1 METAGVTKISS
12 PSKEKHGLHYT
23 SFYGDGDSKPC
34 PALKDIYGRS
44 KPIKK
49 FECVGHYQK
58 CVGSRLCNLKTKNT
72 KGLGGKR
79 KFTNTKIGTMQNYF
93 GIGLRSNVGSYILA
107 AMNSACMASMYH
119 ICDYHDNCPKPADTW
134 CQYQKDKQDN
144 TNYYKSEG
152 DLPIDVRRAILPI
165 HQSLCKSEMLE
176 KCLHGK
182 TQNTNE
188 LFNGMIWNRVPKA
201 THLGLDVLSVG
212 VYDATAHFNIG
223 DYLRYY
229 GIT

>member
-1 METAGVTKISS
+1 MQLFFPNHAKAAQVWRKFASSDPSSYETWKLSHNCNLNYAGSSPVMETAGVTKISS

-58 CVGSRLCNLKTKNT
+58 RVGSRLRNLKTKNT
-72 KGLGGKR
+72 TGLGGKR

-134 CQYQKDKQDN
+134 C
-144 TNYYKSEG
+144 
-152 DLPIDVRRAILPI
+152 
-165 HQSLCKSEMLE
+165 
-176 KCLHGK
+176 
-182 TQNTNE
+182 
-188 LFNGMIWNRVPKA
+188 
-201 THLGLDVLSVG
+201 
-212 VYDATAHFNIG
+212 
-223 DYLRYY
+223 
-229 GIT
+229 